1 MPNSCQANS
10 VERAL
15 TILEFLGESPR
26 RWNISELSRRLG
38 IPKSTTHVLMSALE
52 RRGYITREGGQ
63 RNYTA
68 AIRFYGSGGMP
79 GRRLSLPD
87 RALPHMENLV
97 RETGLTA
104 HLAVRD
110 EEQALYVQKVS
121 GPGSAR
127 FDTHVGKRTNSHCTA
142 VGKVLL
148 AHAHGPMLEDLLSRG
163 HLTRH
168 TMNTIASGNELRA
181 ELAHV
186 RRVGFAYDDQE
197 EELDVRCI
205 AVPVFDAM
213 GRFNASLGL
222 TGTISQIY
230 EDNTRLLIEA
240 ARRTAVAIGSNSI
253 RTTTA
258 T

>member
-1 MPNSCQANS
+1 MPNSSHANS
-10 VERAL
+10 VDRAL

-38 IPKSTTHVLMSALE
+38 IPKSTTHVLMIALE
-52 RRGYITREGGQ
+52 RRGYITRDGGR

-68 AIRFYGSGGMP
+68 AIRFYGSGCLP
-79 GRRLSLPD
+79 GRRLSLSD
-87 RALPHMENLV
+87 RALPHMERLA
-97 RETGLTA
+97 RETGLTS
-104 HLAVRD
+104 HLAVLD
-110 EEQALYVQKVS
+110 EEQSLYVQKVS
-121 GPGSAR
+121 GPGAIR
-127 FDTHVGKRTNSHCTA
+127 FDTHVGKRANSHCTA

-148 AHAHGPMLEDLLSRG
+148 AHANGGVLEDVLSRTR
-163 HLTRH
+163 LTRH

-181 ELAHV
+181 ELGHV

-213 GRFNASLGL
+213 GRFSASLGL

-230 EDNTRLLIEA
+230 ADNTKFLIEA
-240 ARRTAVAIGSNSI
+240 ARRAALAIGSNQVQMAT
-253 RTTTA
+253 RT
-258 T
+258 